1 MEKEPVELYKGM
13 EIKKY
18 GFYSNLKVSDF
29 NEKEV
34 IMEDKSGNK
43 KTVYRSL
50 FMKHAEFAWYLY
62 FKIKGS

>member
-1 MEKEPVELYKGM
+1 MEKAPVELYKGM

-50 FMKHAEFAWYLY
+50 FMKHAEF
-62 FKIKGS
+62 F